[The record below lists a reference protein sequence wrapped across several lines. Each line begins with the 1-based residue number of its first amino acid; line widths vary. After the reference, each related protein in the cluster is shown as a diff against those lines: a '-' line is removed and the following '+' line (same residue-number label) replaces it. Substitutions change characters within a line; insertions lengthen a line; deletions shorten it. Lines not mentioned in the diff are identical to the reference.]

1 MAEPSH
7 RRGQVVLDRVLDTT
21 LALLA
26 EHGYAFSVDEVA
38 AQANVHKTTI
48 YRRWPTKA
56 ALVAA
61 AVGRLATSE
70 IPVRH
75 TDDPLADLTRL
86 ALDVARALRT
96 GAGSGAIR
104 AVLAA
109 AADDPELVPTARQ
122 FLTGRYQ
129 LAIDIIQRGMDD
141 GTIRQD
147 LDPTI
152 VWEAIVNPLHIR
164 AILGHPATDHTA
176 RQLVDLALHG
186 ATQPTSH
193 SASRTSTRSTR

>member
-21 LALLA
+21 LSLLA
-26 EHGYAFSVDEVA
+26 EHGYAFTVDDVA
-38 AQANVHKTTI
+38 EQAQVHKTTI

-61 AVGRLATSE
+61 AVARLATGQ
-70 IPVRH
+70 IPHRA
-75 TDDPLADLTRL
+75 TDDPVADLIRL
-86 ALDVARALRT
+86 AVDVARALRT

-109 AADDPELVPTARQ
+109 AADDPDLVPTARQ

-129 LAIDIIQRGMDD
+129 LAIEIIQRGID
-141 GTIRQD
+141 GGSFRPD
-147 LDPTI
+147 VEPTL
-152 VWEAIVNPLHIR
+152 VWEAIVNPLHLR
-164 AILGHPATDHTA
+164 AILGTPASDHVA

-186 ATQPTSH
+186 ATYPANAT
-193 SASRTSTRSTR
+193 TDRSQS

>member
-1 MAEPSH
+1 MTEPSR

-21 LALLA
+21 LVLLA
-26 EHGYAFSVDEVA
+26 EHGYAFSVDDVA
-38 AQANVHKTTI
+38 AQADVHKTTI

-61 AVGRLATSE
+61 AVGRLATIQ
-70 IPVRH
+70 IPVHH
-75 TDDPLADLTRL
+75 TDDPLADLRAL

-109 AADDPELVPTARQ
+109 AADDPELVPSARQ
-122 FLTGRYQ
+122 FLMGRYQ
-129 LAIDIIQRGMDD
+129 LAVDIIQRGMDE
-141 GTIRQD
+141 GTFRQD

-164 AILGHPATDHTA
+164 AILGHPASDHTA
-176 RQLVDLALHG
+176 RQLVELALHG
-186 ATQPTSH
+186 ATQPTSTTTP
-193 SASRTSTRSTR
+193 RPSTR